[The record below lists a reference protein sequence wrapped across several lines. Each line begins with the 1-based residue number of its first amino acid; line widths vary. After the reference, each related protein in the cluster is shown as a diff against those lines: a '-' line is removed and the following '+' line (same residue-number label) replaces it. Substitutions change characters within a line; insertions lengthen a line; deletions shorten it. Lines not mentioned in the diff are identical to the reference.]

1 MKQSSVLES
10 WMWSPGVNFFMMVI
24 TLTAGT
30 CAVARWVLLLS
41 ETESIPSIQQEKK
54 EYIRWQCASRTV
66 TCLRWEHAS
75 SRGEWATWVCLLRHR
90 YLWVCD
96 YLWMCRYL
104 CCYSLDPRPK
114 TALHIEKIGDVIDNQ
129 HRFVYTNVFSSL
141 KTRNK
146 ISYSNFG
153 FGVPE
158 SIFSWRW

>member
-1 MKQSSVLES
+1 MYKKKKSIAGDSALRALSPACVGSMRSVAES
-10 WMWSPGVNFFMMVI
+10 
-24 TLTAGT
+24 
-30 CAVARWVLLLS
+30 
-41 ETESIPSIQQEKK
+41 E
-54 EYIRWQCASRTV
+54 
-66 TCLRWEHAS
+66 
-75 SRGEWATWVCLLRHR
+75 RHK
-90 YLWVCD
+90 

-153 FGVPE
+153 FGVAE
-158 SIFSWRW
+158 SIFS

>member
-10 WMWSPGVNFFMMVI
+10 WIRSPRVNFFMMVI

-41 ETESIPSIQQEKK
+41 ETESIPSMQEKKK

-66 TCLRWEHAS
+66 TCLRWEHVF
-75 SRGEWATWVCLLRHR
+75 SRGEWATRMCLWRHM
-90 YLWVCD
+90 YLWV
-96 YLWMCRYL
+96 CRYL

-153 FGVPE
+153 FGVAE